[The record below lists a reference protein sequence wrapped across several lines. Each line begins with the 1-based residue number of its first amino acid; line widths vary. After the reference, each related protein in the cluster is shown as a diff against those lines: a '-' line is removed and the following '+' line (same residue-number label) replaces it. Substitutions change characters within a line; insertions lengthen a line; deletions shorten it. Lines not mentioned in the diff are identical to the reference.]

1 MTHENFIE
9 LVNVASQV
17 ANRRNQA
24 MAVFKFNNTYY
35 MVDACEWEN
44 GRSYGQYIITI
55 EPGQNPSNVIDFAE
69 TFANQ
74 T

>member
-1 MTHENFIE
+1 MTLETLKKI
-9 LVNVASQV
+9 VNIASKI
-17 ANRRNQA
+17 AKRKNQA
-24 MAVFKFNNTYY
+24 ITVFQFNTTYY

-44 GRSYGQYIITI
+44 GRSYGQYIITV
-55 EPGQNPSNVIDFAE
+55 EPGKNPINVIDFAE